1 MQDWF
6 ESWVWLDNIVPAK
19 KARAQEDAIMGSWR
33 SESWWTSKDCPAAA
47 IWTTAIEGE
56 QKSYAFLSI
65 VDPSQLPDSHLVCI
79 IHMLL
84 GSFYSL
90 FGSVWSELWVTH
102 PIIYGKWQQMFH
114 FCFFVP
120 LPFKKKKKLTCLEC
134 SGVHAHHLLWRI
146 FNICRFMKKNCI
158 MGFQNK
164 WKILTISLKNGF
176 KKTLRNPLES

>member
-1 MQDWF
+1 MRLTQDWF

-33 SESWWTSKDCPAAA
+33 SVSWWISKDCPAAA

-90 FGSVWSELWVTH
+90 LGSVWSELWVTH

-120 LPFKKKKKLTCLEC
+120 LPFKKKTWHVLNAVVFMHIIYCGGFLTYVG
-134 SGVHAHHLLWRI
+134 SWRKIVLW
-146 FNICRFMKKNCI
+146 
-158 MGFQNK
+158 
-164 WKILTISLKNGF
+164 GF
-176 KKTLRNPLES
+176 KINGKYWR